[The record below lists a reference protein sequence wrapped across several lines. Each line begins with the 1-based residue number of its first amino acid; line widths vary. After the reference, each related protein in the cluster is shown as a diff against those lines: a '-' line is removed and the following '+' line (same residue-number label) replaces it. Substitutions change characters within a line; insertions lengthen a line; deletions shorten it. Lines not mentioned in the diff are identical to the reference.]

1 MKQNDIIVTDYKGA
15 CFVSVKYERYEI
27 VDTDN
32 GAYIVGR
39 GEKRE
44 DRIRGY
50 DKTALVSLLNL
61 CETLQQKAPG
71 QNTVNQWSKESS
83 AELTR
88 FAVDLIQ
95 NGASGAGYYNR
106 IVHDP
111 VCREAVVDWC
121 RRYGLP
127 FEEES
132 PGLGSSLEGFIF
144 SLFKLSHDFSGYQE
158 ACFSGVAYKYITSGT
173 MRYDLDIVD
182 GTPKMTIIFR
192 SIIELAHI
200 QLALSAINVTGNDV
214 MVQCQCCGRWFVGN
228 SRMKYCQNPCTKESA
243 YKKRKAGPKRP
254 APEGLLHYTVK
265 RGKTND

>member
-27 VDTDN
+27 VDTDD
-32 GAYIVGR
+32 GAYIFGR

-44 DRIRGY
+44 DKIKGY

-61 CETLQQKAPG
+61 CETLQQIVPNKVTEEP
-71 QNTVNQWSKESS
+71 QQK

-88 FAVDLIQ
+88 FAVDLIR
-95 NGASGAGYYNR
+95 NGSSGVGYYNR

-111 VCREAVVDWC
+111 ACREAVVCWC
-121 RRYGLP
+121 KKYGLP
-127 FEEES
+127 LEEGS
-132 PGLGSSLEGFIF
+132 PGMGSSLEGFIL
-144 SLFKLSHDFSGYQE
+144 SLFRLSHNFSGYQE
-158 ACFSGVAYKYITSGT
+158 ACFSDAAYKYIASGT
-173 MRYDLDIVD
+173 MHYDLDIVD

-192 SIIELAHI
+192 SIVELAHV
-200 QLALSAINVTGNDV
+200 QLALSAINNTGSEV
-214 MVQCQCCGRWFVGN
+214 LVQCQCCGRWFVGN
-228 SRMKYCQNPCTKESA
+228 SRMKYCQDPCTKESA

-265 RGKTND
+265 RGKAND